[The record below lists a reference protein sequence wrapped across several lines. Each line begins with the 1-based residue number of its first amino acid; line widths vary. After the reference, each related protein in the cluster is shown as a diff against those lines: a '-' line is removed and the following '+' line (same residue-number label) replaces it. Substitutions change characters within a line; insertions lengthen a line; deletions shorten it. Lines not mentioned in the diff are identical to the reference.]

1 MFYGPLDVN
10 VMALTIVFGCEII
23 YLCGRLPNACDVFP
37 SLPSLSLFFFF
48 FFFFNAL
55 FKGFCQVFAFV
66 SNVHPLRRN
75 LVIWPSYLTYTL
87 FEGFCQVFAFVSN
100 INLVTWP
107 SYLTYTLFEGFC
119 QVFGFISN
127 LHPSRQ
133 NLVT

>member
-1 MFYGPLDVN
+1 MFYRPLDVN
-10 VMALTIVFGCEII
+10 VMELTIVFCCEII
-23 YLCGRLPNACDVFP
+23 YLYGRLPNACDIFP
-37 SLPSLSLFFFF
+37 SLLGLSFSFFY
-48 FFFFNAL
+48 AL
-55 FKGFCQVFAFV
+55 FEGFCQVFAFV
-66 SNVHPLRRN
+66 SNVHSSMRN

-119 QVFGFISN
+119 QVFGFVSN

>member
-1 MFYGPLDVN
+1 M
-10 VMALTIVFGCEII
+10 
-23 YLCGRLPNACDVFP
+23 
-37 SLPSLSLFFFF
+37 
-48 FFFFNAL
+48 
-55 FKGFCQVFAFV
+55 FAFV

-119 QVFGFISN
+119 QVFGFVSN